1 MTIERLTSAGL
12 YELDD
17 AGGRTYPQVI
27 RVSGGT
33 QVFLSGLMSLEGE
46 GTLIGSGDMA
56 AQANLCPL
64 CVLNQPPL
72 LHRSS

>member
-12 YELDD
+12 NELRD

-33 QVFLSGLMSLEGE
+33 QVFLSDLMALDGE
-46 GTLIGSGDMA
+46 STLIGSGDMA
-56 AQANLCPL
+56 AQANWCPL
-64 CVLNQPPL
+64 RVLNQPPH